1 MNSKLQ
7 INNQFLKI
15 ITDKSVISFLEDNG
29 IEATEGKTLNNQY
42 ETIVR
47 FSVFNKRDVVK
58 KVKAL
63 LEAL

>member
-1 MNSKLQ
+1 MNCRLQ

-15 ITDKSVISFLEDNG
+15 ITDKSIINFLEDNG
-29 IEATEGKTLNNQY
+29 IEATEGKTLSNQY

-47 FSVFNKRDVVK
+47 YSTFTKTDIVK

-63 LEAL
+63 LEGL

>member
-1 MNSKLQ
+1 MNYKLQ

-15 ITDKSVISFLEDNG
+15 ITNASVANFLEDNG
-29 IEATEGKTLNNQY
+29 IEATEGKLLTGEF

-47 FSVFNKRDVVK
+47 FSTFNKTNVIR
-58 KVKAL
+58 KVKVL